1 MNGPQSR
8 IILPLLCLNSDTYL
22 KTKKSYG
29 REKNGQME
37 IVVRLVR
44 YCMSFFILTKYEFLE
59 ISDKVKQAPSKDVLM
74 YFLYF
79 STCQLRREEI

>member
-1 MNGPQSR
+1 MYNFAPVKDYITTSLSKFR
-8 IILPLLCLNSDTYL
+8 YL
-22 KTKKSYG
+22 KKKKKYG

-59 ISDKVKQAPSKDVLM
+59 ISDKVKQASSRDVLM
-74 YFLYF
+74 YFLSF
-79 STCQLRREEI
+79 QLVN